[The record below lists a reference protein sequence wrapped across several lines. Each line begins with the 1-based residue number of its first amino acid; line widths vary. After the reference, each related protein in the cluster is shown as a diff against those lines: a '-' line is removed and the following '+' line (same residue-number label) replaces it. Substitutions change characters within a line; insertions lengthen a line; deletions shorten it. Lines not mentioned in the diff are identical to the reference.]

1 MQSSDEDKLGRYRPR
16 RAIDRFM
23 PDEHAE
29 KMTRIL
35 EEIRDLTKERNDKLD
50 AWFQTSRQRYEEA
63 MQRQKDAQDRA
74 LAQRRRFLWTLTPLL
89 LVAIGFMIYLAFWV
103 IPKSEENQTDQQM
116 QQYRMMQ
123 SNYLAQ
129 PH

>member
-1 MQSSDEDKLGRYRPR
+1 M
-16 RAIDRFM
+16 
-23 PDEHAE
+23 
-29 KMTRIL
+29 RIL